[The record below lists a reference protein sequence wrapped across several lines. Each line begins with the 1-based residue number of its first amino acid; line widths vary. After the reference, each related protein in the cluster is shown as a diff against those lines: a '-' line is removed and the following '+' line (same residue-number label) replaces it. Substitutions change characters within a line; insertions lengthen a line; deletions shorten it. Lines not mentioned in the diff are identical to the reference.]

1 MKDKFDK
8 LVATIK
14 SSRAYTAAIKRDPA
28 MLAFAEEFTKLHGTE
43 NFNEVTYCVV
53 NSMIPKRCPC
63 GNKILFNSY
72 DKGYRKFCAPDCDA
86 RKKAQAAFATN
97 MWKDEEKKATMIEN
111 KNATMIAVYGAA
123 NPMEVPEIRAKI
135 EATCLTNHGATSPF
149 GSESIKEKIMETNM
163 ANLGVAMPFQSAEIR
178 EKANQTFIKNHG
190 NINKMYF
197 ARKAFAD
204 QNGGLNPF
212 QVPEIKLRIKQ
223 VLIEKYGVDHPM
235 KSPDFVKKSQ
245 ATCFKNYGRI
255 STAQLHIPMES
266 IEILN
271 DKDKLSHLFET
282 MSLTEMTNHL
292 GITRPY
298 IMRYHDMHELTYIPK
313 RVLSSY
319 EEEIATI
326 LDGLGIEYTRN
337 NKSLCKP
344 YHIDFYIPAHKLGIE
359 FNGLYYHSW
368 FAANR
373 GAEYHSNKTVQCLSS
388 DVSLVTIFEDEWLE
402 NPVKFIDFI
411 KQRCGM
417 GNADLPID
425 LVTLSFSDDSEAVLK
440 FFKDNNMESEIE
452 SADMYIVAKLEDSI
466 IAAMAIDKRDGGEV
480 EIVKFGVHLLISPDG
495 YLERFISYIAS
506 MEEVNRVST
515 ILDLRWQDGR
525 DYLAVGFDATAIM
538 DPVCYATDYHNRW
551 YTTDTVDTYI
561 RDKSVNKD
569 LIWDCGHLQLT
580 LEFSD
585 ETSV

>member
-1 MKDKFDK
+1 MKEQFEN
-8 LVATIK
+8 LVATVKNSK
-14 SSRAYTAAIKRDPA
+14 SYTGVIKRNPA
-28 MLAFAEEFTKLHGTE
+28 MLAFAEKFTLLHDTE
-43 NFNEVTYCVV
+43 NFNEVTYCIV
-53 NSMIPKRCPC
+53 NSTVPDKCPC
-63 GNKILFNSY
+63 GKKALFKSFN
-72 DKGYRKFCAPDCDA
+72 KGYRKFCAPDCDA
-86 RKKAQAAFATN
+86 RKKAQAAFVTN
-97 MWKDEEKKATMIEN
+97 MWKDEEKKAKMLDTWHDSMID
-111 KNATMIAVYGAA
+111 KYGTTNVMAI
-123 NPMEVPEIRAKI
+123 PEIREQI
-135 EATCLTNHGATSPF
+135 EATCLDKFGSKSPLGNAEVLQKIADTLMANHGVTA
-149 GSESIKEKIMETNM
+149 
-163 ANLGVAMPFQSAEIR
+163 PFQSAEIR
-178 EKANQTFIKNHG
+178 EKANQTFIRNHG
-190 NINKMYF
+190 TENKMQF

-204 QNGGLNPF
+204 QNDGLNPF
-212 QVPEIKLRIKQ
+212 QVPEIILRIKQ
-223 VLIEKYGVDHPM
+223 ALIEKYGVDHPM
-235 KSPDFVKKSQ
+235 KSPEFVKKSQ
-245 ATCFKNYGRI
+245 ETCFKNYGRI

-271 DKDKLSHLFET
+271 DKDKLSHLFKT
-282 MSLTEMTNHL
+282 MSLTEMTNRL

-344 YHIDFYIPAHKLGIE
+344 YHIDFYIPQHKLGIE

-373 GAEYHSNKTVQCLSS
+373 GAEYHSNKTVQCLSH
-388 DVSLVTIFEDEWLE
+388 DVSLVTIFEDEWLD

-417 GNADLPID
+417 GNADLPVD
-425 LVTLSFSDDSEAVLK
+425 VVTLSFSDDSASVMK
-440 FFKDNNMESEIE
+440 FFNDNNMESSIE

-466 IAAMAIDKRDGGEV
+466 IAAMALDKRDDGEI
-480 EIVKFGVHLLISPDG
+480 EIIKFGVHLLISPTG
-495 YLERFISYIAS
+495 YLERFISFIAG

-525 DYLAVGFDATAIM
+525 DYLAVGFDAVAIM

-551 YTTDTVDTYI
+551 YTTDTVDTYV

-585 ETSV
+585 EN

>member
-1 MKDKFDK
+1 MKEQFEN
-8 LVATIK
+8 LVATVKNSK
-14 SSRAYTAAIKRDPA
+14 SYTGVIKRNPE
-28 MLAFAEEFTKLHGTE
+28 MLAFAKEFTELYGTE

-53 NSMIPKRCPC
+53 NSIVPDKCPC
-63 GNKILFNSY
+63 GKKALFKTFN
-72 DKGYRKFCAPDCDA
+72 DGYRKFCSPNCDA
-86 RKKAQAAFATN
+86 RKSAQAAFATN
-97 MWKDEEKKATMIEN
+97 MWKDSEKKAKMRENWNNSMIV
-111 KNATMIAVYGAA
+111 KYGTT
-123 NPMEVPEIRAKI
+123 NVMEIPEIREQI
-135 EATCLTNHGATSPF
+135 EATCLDKYGSKSPLGNAEVLQKIADTLMANHGVTA
-149 GSESIKEKIMETNM
+149 
-163 ANLGVAMPFQSAEIR
+163 PFQSAEIR
-178 EKANQTFIKNHG
+178 EKANQTFIRNHG
-190 NINKMYF
+190 DINKMYF
-197 ARKAFAD
+197 ARKAFSD

-223 VLIEKYGVDHPM
+223 ALIDKYGVDHPM
-235 KSPDFVKKSQ
+235 KNPEFVKKSQ

-282 MSLTEMTNHL
+282 MSLTEMTTRL

-298 IMRYHDMHELTYIPK
+298 IMRYHDMHELSYIPK

-344 YHIDFYIPAHKLGIE
+344 YHIDFYIPQHKLGIE

-373 GAEYHSNKTVQCLSS
+373 GAEYHSNKTVQCLSN

-417 GNADLPID
+417 GSSDLPVE
-425 LVTLSFSDDSEAVLK
+425 LVTLSFSDDSTSVLQ
-440 FFKDNNMESEIE
+440 FFKDNNMESSIE
-452 SADMYIVAKLEDSI
+452 SADVYIVAKLEDSI
-466 IAAMAIDKRDGGEV
+466 IAAMALDKRDDGEI
-480 EIVKFGVHLLISPDG
+480 EIVKFGVHLLISPTG
-495 YLERFISYIAS
+495 YLERFISFIAG

-525 DYLAVGFDATAIM
+525 DYLDVGFDAVAIM

-551 YTTDTVDTYI
+551 YTTDTVDTYV

-585 ETSV
+585 EN

>member
-1 MKDKFDK
+1 MLMKDKFDN
-8 LVATIK
+8 LIATVK
-14 SSRAYTAAIKRDPA
+14 TSRAYTAAIKRNPV
-28 MLAFAEEFTKLHGTE
+28 MLAFAEEFTELYGTE

-53 NSMIPKRCPC
+53 NSMLPKKCPC
-63 GNKILFNSY
+63 GKKALFNSY
-72 DKGYRKFCAPDCDA
+72 DKGYRKFCAPDCKEKGLSQGV
-86 RKKAQAAFATN
+86 RNKE
-97 MWKDEEKKATMIEN
+97 MWKDDEKKAKMIEN
-111 KNATMIAVYGAA
+111 KNATMITAYGAV
-123 NPMEVPEIRAKI
+123 NPMQVPSIRAKI

-149 GSESIKEKIMETNM
+149 GSTSIKQKIIATNL
-163 ANLGVAMPFQSAEIR
+163 ANHGVEMPFQSAEIR
-178 EKANQTFIKNHG
+178 EKSNQTFIRNHG
-190 NINKMYF
+190 DIDKMYF
-197 ARKAFAD
+197 ARKSFTD

-212 QVPEIKLRIKQ
+212 QVPAIKLQIKQ
-223 VLIEKYGVDHPM
+223 VLIDKYGVDHPM

-245 ATCFKNYGRI
+245 ETCFKNYGRI

-282 MSLTEMTNHL
+282 MSLTEMTNRL
-292 GITRPY
+292 VITRPY

-344 YHIDFYIPAHKLGIE
+344 YHIDFYIPQHKLGIE

-373 GAEYHSNKTVQCLSS
+373 GAKYHSNKTVQCLSY
-388 DVSLVTIFEDEWLE
+388 DVSLITIFEDEWLD

-411 KQRCGM
+411 KQRCSM
-417 GNADLPID
+417 GNADLPVD
-425 LVTLSFSDDSEAVLK
+425 MVTLSFSDDAASVLQ
-440 FFKDNNMESEIE
+440 FLKDNNMESSIE

-466 IAAMAIDKRDGGEV
+466 IAAMAIDKRDDGEI
-480 EIVKFGVHLLISPDG
+480 EIVKFGVHLLISPSG
-495 YLERFISYIAS
+495 YLERFISFIAA

-525 DYLAVGFDATAIM
+525 DYLDVGFDAVAIM

-551 YTTDTVDTYI
+551 YTIDTVATYV
-561 RDKSVNKD
+561 RDKSINKD
-569 LIWDCGHLQLT
+569 LIWDCGHLQMELLLT
-580 LEFSD
+580 N
-585 ETSV
+585 